1 MLAVSSVWQSPPS
14 DGSDQPDYLN
24 AAILIRTAKSPAEI
38 YTNVIAPI
46 EQSLGRMRKADK
58 FAPRTVD
65 IDLAMYDDLVGEF
78 CGRKLPDPD
87 ILTQSYVALPL
98 AEISPEEL
106 HPETGEPLQVIAGRL
121 RDGAIRRREEI
132 LLLPALPAEPRSD
145 KFRPD
150 PSVAFME
157 NTMPKMQTDP
167 SEFDIFRDDLSDRP
181 NLVHEDAVE
190 SAVRSILEAIGED
203 AKREGLRQTPLR
215 VARMFEEMTV
225 GYNVD
230 PVKLVNEAVF
240 TVDYDQ
246 MVVVRDIDFA
256 SLCEHHL
263 LPFLG
268 KAHVAYIPNGKVIG
282 LSKIPRIVEMY
293 ARRLQLQER
302 MTQQIAAFLE
312 ETLHPRG
319 VGVVVEALHLCMAI
333 RGVKKA
339 NARMIT
345 SAVRGSFK
353 ENLNTRSEFFAHI
366 DHTHIAE

>member
-1 MLAVSSVWQSPPS
+1 
-14 DGSDQPDYLN
+14 
-24 AAILIRTAKSPAEI
+24 
-38 YTNVIAPI
+38 
-46 EQSLGRMRKADK
+46 
-58 FAPRTVD
+58 
-65 IDLAMYDDLVGEF
+65 
-78 CGRKLPDPD
+78 
-87 ILTQSYVALPL
+87 
-98 AEISPEEL
+98 
-106 HPETGEPLQVIAGRL
+106 
-121 RDGAIRRREEI
+121 
-132 LLLPALPAEPRSD
+132 
-145 KFRPD
+145 
-150 PSVAFME
+150 
-157 NTMPKMQTDP
+157 MPKSQTDP

-181 NLVHEDAVE
+181 NLVHEEAVE
-190 SAVRSILEAIGED
+190 TAVRSILEAIGED
-203 AKREGLRQTPLR
+203 ATREGLRQTPLR

-230 PVKLVNEAVF
+230 PGKLVNEAVF

-282 LSKIPRIVEMY
+282 LSKIPRVVEMF

-353 ENLNTRSEFFAHI
+353 ENLNTRTEFFAHI

>member
-1 MLAVSSVWQSPPS
+1 
-14 DGSDQPDYLN
+14 
-24 AAILIRTAKSPAEI
+24 
-38 YTNVIAPI
+38 
-46 EQSLGRMRKADK
+46 
-58 FAPRTVD
+58 
-65 IDLAMYDDLVGEF
+65 
-78 CGRKLPDPD
+78 
-87 ILTQSYVALPL
+87 
-98 AEISPEEL
+98 
-106 HPETGEPLQVIAGRL
+106 
-121 RDGAIRRREEI
+121 
-132 LLLPALPAEPRSD
+132 
-145 KFRPD
+145 
-150 PSVAFME
+150 ME
-157 NTMPKMQTDP
+157 NAMPKMQTDP

-181 NLVHEDAVE
+181 NLVNEEAVE
-190 SAVRSILEAIGED
+190 SAVRSIIEAIGED
-203 AKREGLRQTPLR
+203 GKREGLWQTPLR

-230 PVKLVNEAVF
+230 PGKLVNEAVF

-282 LSKIPRIVEMY
+282 LSKIPRVVEMF

-353 ENLNTRSEFFAHI
+353 ENLNTRNEFFTHI
-366 DHTHIAE
+366 YHTHITE